1 MSLIGIHFI
10 LLFLRKERNIME
22 AVSVGAM
29 GAVKLVANVVV
40 NLVAFVAILAFID
53 ATLSYF
59 GSRVGHPEVS
69 FDASILEQLIG
80 AITLEKFCIRKNKM
94 VHMI

>member
-1 MSLIGIHFI
+1 
-10 LLFLRKERNIME
+10 ME

-59 GSRVGHPEVS
+59 GSCVGHPEVS
-69 FDASILEQLIG
+69 FDASISEKLIG
-80 AITLEKFCIRKNKM
+80 ANIHLNIFALEKNKM
-94 VHMI
+94 VHKI

>member
-1 MSLIGIHFI
+1 M
-10 LLFLRKERNIME
+10 
-22 AVSVGAM
+22 GAM

-40 NLVAFVAILAFID
+40 NLVAFVAILSFID

-69 FDASILEQLIG
+69 FDASILEKLIG
-80 AITLEKFCIRKNKM
+80 ANIHLKIFALERNKM
-94 VHMI
+94 VHKIYDFFDHSKINKHKHTGSI